1 MSSHDFHLAVS
12 LLDEAANRLQERRY
26 GTTRLTDHTHG
37 AVLLTSVHRYS
48 RAHGHQLTLFA
59 ADSRGQAAVVD
70 AYSPNLRAEPS
81 LRIRTVRAAHLT
93 FYAGTGPWTFH
104 AHGRHHY
111 TLTTR
116 VGESEWS
123 LAIDEH
129 TPTQHDSINTAIDQ
143 ILSHEPAAYCQLT
156 RSRP

>member
-1 MSSHDFHLAVS
+1 MSSHDFHLAAS
-12 LLDEAANRLQERRY
+12 LLDEAAHRLQERRY
-26 GTTRLTDHTHG
+26 GTARVTDHNHG

-59 ADSRGQAAVVD
+59 ADSRGQAAVVE
-70 AYSPNLRAEPS
+70 AHSPSLRAEPS

-93 FYAGTGPWTFH
+93 FYADTESWTFH

-116 VGESEWS
+116 VGESRWS

-129 TPTQHDSINTAIDQ
+129 TPTQHDSIDTAIDHV
-143 ILSHEPAAYCQLT
+143 LSHEPDAYRQLT